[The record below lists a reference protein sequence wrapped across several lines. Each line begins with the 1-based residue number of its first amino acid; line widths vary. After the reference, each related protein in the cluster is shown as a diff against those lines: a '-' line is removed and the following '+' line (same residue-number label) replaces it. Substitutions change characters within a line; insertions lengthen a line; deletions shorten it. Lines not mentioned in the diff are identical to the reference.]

1 MAYAIGRGLN
11 AFSSS
16 GYRPRVRLFF
26 RSPMANAD
34 FYSYNETA
42 AHDATPSTPSRLNLD
57 WHYIT
62 TTRHLE
68 TEVARRLTCKALGI
82 DTETTGLD
90 PHSDRTRLV
99 QVATP
104 ARPTLVIDLW
114 KIDDVSALK
123 TLFAGPALKVGHTLK
138 FDWQML
144 ATSGIPL
151 HGPFFDAYLA
161 HKVLHAGLKVKSGLS
176 AIVKDLLGVDLDK
189 AEQVSDFSR
198 PELSHQQLQYAAWD
212 AAYSLALR
220 RPLAQRL
227 KQASQHYHAR
237 FLHIANLESACVPAT
252 AMMELNGMALDPERF
267 EQAVTAFRH
276 QKQTALAQF
285 HQALGLE
292 TKTQISLLPTE
303 PQTFGINLAS
313 SQQVRKAL
321 AEQGLTLKAT
331 DQRTIIR
338 VVDRHPALPH
348 LLEWRHQAKVLDT
361 LNSLP
366 RHRHPVTQRL
376 HPQVRQVS
384 ARSGRFSCRNPALQT
399 VPHDNAIRRCF
410 VVRPGHR
417 LIKADY
423 SQIELRIAAKITQ
436 DSLLVKAYRTGQDV
450 HRMTAALLL
459 DMAQTQ
465 VTREQRRLGKAINF
479 GLIYGMSAARL
490 QLEAQLQY
498 GLILSHKDALALHQR
513 YFQLFT
519 GVAQWHRKGKRQLYR
534 NDGIR
539 HATTLLGRVR
549 QWADKPDF
557 AEWINAPVQGTCAD
571 MIKRA
576 LVALVPHLNADVHL
590 LIVVHDEIVLE
601 VRQDLAPAIA
611 QTLTQVMIAA
621 AQPLIAP
628 IPIEVDTQI
637 GHSWAGD

>member
-1 MAYAIGRGLN
+1 M
-11 AFSSS
+11 
-16 GYRPRVRLFF
+16 
-26 RSPMANAD
+26 AD
-34 FYSYNETA
+34 FDCYDNTLAYQSA
-42 AHDATPSTPSRLNLD
+42 CKAHPHPPSRLNLD
-57 WHYIT
+57 WRYIT
-62 TTRHLE
+62 TTHQLE
-68 TEVARRLTCKALGI
+68 AEIDPYRTRKILGI

-90 PHSDRTRLV
+90 PHQDQVRLV
-99 QVATP
+99 QIAT
-104 ARPTLVIDLW
+104 AGMPTLVIDLW
-114 KIDDVSALK
+114 KVDEIHALK
-123 TLFAGPALKVGHTLK
+123 TLLTSPALKVGHTLK

-161 HKVLHAGLKVKSGLS
+161 HKVLNAGLKVKSSLA
-176 AIVKDLLGVDLDK
+176 AIVQECLGVELDK
-189 AEQVSDFSR
+189 SAQRSSFAGHLSD
-198 PELSHQQLQYAAWD
+198 EQLQYAAWD

-220 RPLAQRL
+220 QPLAQRL
-227 KQASQHYHAR
+227 KQASAQFTAR
-237 FLHIANLESACVPAT
+237 FLHIANLESACIPAT
-252 AMMELNGMALDPERF
+252 ALMELNGMALDPDRF
-267 EQAVTAFRH
+267 EQAVTTFQN
-276 QKQTALAQF
+276 QKQAALTQF

-292 TKTQISLLPTE
+292 TQTQISLLPSE
-303 PQTFGINLAS
+303 PKVFGLNPGS
-313 SQQVRKAL
+313 SQQVLKAL

-366 RHRHPVTQRL
+366 RHRHPLTQRL

-399 VPHDNAIRRCF
+399 VPHDSAIRRCF

-436 DSLLVKAYRTGQDV
+436 DPLLVKAYRTGQDV

-459 DMAQTQ
+459 DMAQAQ

-498 GLILSHKDALALHQR
+498 GLILSHKDALALHKR
-513 YFQLFT
+513 YFQRFT
-519 GVAQWHRKGKRQLYR
+519 GVAQWHRQGKRQLYR
-534 NDGIR
+534 HDGLR
-539 HATTLLGRVR
+539 HAKTLLGRVR

-621 AQPLIAP
+621 AQPLLAP